1 MKNRLLLLF
10 ILLLAII
17 SESYAQENA
26 PLVGKW
32 KVIAAQSENFF
43 LDVKNDTII
52 VSEKVKKLYRTKVG
66 MQDEKASI
74 RSTHSYKIFVFTDKN
89 EFFEYV
95 SDKSKVKYFSG
106 TYAIYDQNKIALDVI
121 NLAKT
126 SIKKKATFYLKE
138 NFLHLTMHVETNS
151 PVEYILEKVEN

>member
-10 ILLLAII
+10 VMFFATI
-17 SESYAQENA
+17 SEGYAQENA

-32 KVIAAQSENFF
+32 KVIAAQSESFF

-52 VSEKVKKLYRTKVG
+52 VSEKVKKLYPTKIG

-74 RSTHSYKIFVFTDKN
+74 RTMHSYKIFVFTNKK

-95 SDKSKVKYFSG
+95 SDKSKVKYLSG
-106 TYAIYDQNKIALDVI
+106 TYAIYNQNKIALDVI

-126 SIKKKATFYLKE
+126 SIKKKASFYLKE
-138 NFLHLTMHVETNS
+138 NLLHLTMHVETNS
-151 PVEYILEKVEN
+151 TVEYILEKVES